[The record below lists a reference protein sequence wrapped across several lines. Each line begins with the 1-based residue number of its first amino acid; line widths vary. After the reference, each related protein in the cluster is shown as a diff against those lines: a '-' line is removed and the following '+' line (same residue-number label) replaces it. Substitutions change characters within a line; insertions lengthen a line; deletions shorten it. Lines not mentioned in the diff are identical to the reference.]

1 MYTNNAARHDAPDP
15 HQETHSARQA
25 TTRQPVASHETT
37 SGNAPTNSQP
47 RFMRPLSEE
56 ARHVRKRYLAAT
68 LVTCAALAMVG
79 GAVHVVM
86 LGANR
91 MEEMRGKAGY
101 DLAEESTRIR
111 AAGEEIQR
119 HDLHEYGNVVTVA
132 YTAEEVEALLTP
144 EQWQELAVTIEI
156 PAGTFRMGT
165 DRAKSDSQNRPE
177 HVVNTG
183 AYRIDKYPV
192 TNAQY
197 ARFVV
202 ATGHRPPLHWD
213 GGRIPPGLE
222 LHPVTMVSWYDANR
236 YAAWAG
242 KRLPT
247 EAEWEKAARGADAR
261 RWPWG
266 NEMDVSRLNTYYSV
280 GSTTDVLRFPTGAS
294 PYGVLD
300 MAGNVNQWT
309 ADDFLAYEGT
319 DASPE
324 LFLGK
329 VAVAATPADQAM
341 RVVDMVPTSQRYK
354 VLRGG
359 SWKSDPFSTASYH
372 RNFAWPH
379 YASDF
384 FGFRCA
390 SDVPLS
396 PEVQR

>member
-1 MYTNNAARHDAPDP
+1 MKWQHR
-15 HQETHSARQA
+15 
-25 TTRQPVASHETT
+25 TRGE
-37 SGNAPTNSQP
+37 
-47 RFMRPLSEE
+47 LSEE
-56 ARHVRKRYLAAT
+56 ARRLRKRYLAAT
-68 LVTCAALAMVG
+68 LVTCAAAAMVG

-91 MEEMRGKAGY
+91 MDEMRGKAGY
-101 DLAEESTRIR
+101 DLAEESSRIR

-119 HDLHEYGNVVTVA
+119 HDLHEYGNVVKVG

-144 EQWQELAVTIEI
+144 EQWQELATTIEI
-156 PAGTFRMGT
+156 PAGSFRMGT
-165 DRAKSDSQNRPE
+165 NRAKSDSQNRPE
-177 HVVNTG
+177 HTVNLA

-202 ATGHRPPLHWD
+202 ATGHRPPLHWE

-242 KRLPT
+242 KRLPM
-247 EAEWEKAARGADAR
+247 EAEWEKAARGPDGR

-266 NEMDVSRLNTYYSV
+266 EEMDVTRLNTYYSI
-280 GSTTDVLRFPTGAS
+280 GSTTEVTRYPGGAS
-294 PYGVLD
+294 PYGVMD

-319 DASPE
+319 DAAPE
-324 LFLGK
+324 LFMGK

-359 SWKSDPFSTASYH
+359 SWKGDPFSTSSYH

-390 SDVPLS
+390 SDVPAKS
-396 PEVQR
+396 EDQH

>member
-1 MYTNNAARHDAPDP
+1 MIYRNEAAGRPNAAP
-15 HQETHSARQA
+15 EGEVT
-25 TTRQPVASHETT
+25 
-37 SGNAPTNSQP
+37 GNSQALQQGTAS
-47 RFMRPLSEE
+47 RTALARPSKTWQRRIKRELSEE
-56 ARHVRKRYLAAT
+56 ARRVRKRYLAAT

-91 MEEMRGKAGY
+91 MAEMRGKAGY
-101 DLAEESTRIR
+101 DLAEESSRIR

-119 HDLHEYGNVVTVA
+119 HDLHEYGNAVKVG
-132 YTAEEVEALLTP
+132 YTAEEVDALLTP
-144 EQWQELAVTIEI
+144 EQWQELAVMIDI
-156 PAGTFRMGT
+156 PGGPFRMGT

-177 HVVNTG
+177 HDVNLR

-202 ATGHRPPLHWD
+202 ATDHRPPLHWE

-247 EAEWEKAARGADAR
+247 EAEWEKAARGTDAR

-266 NEMDVSRLNTYYSV
+266 DEMDVSRLNTYYSV
-280 GSTTDVLRFPTGAS
+280 GSTTDVTRYQAGAS

-324 LFLGK
+324 LFQGK

-341 RVVDMVPTSQRYK
+341 RVVDMVPTSERYK

-359 SWKSDPFSTASYH
+359 SWKSDPFSTAAYH

-390 SDVPLS
+390 SDVPS
-396 PEVQR
+396 NSEDQG